1 MGVVVRLRGGGVD
14 KATSVSDTNMAPSQ
28 HQYYVCAP
36 SFSAS
41 HGAVEPPSLARARP
55 APFPFPTEPVL
66 CLHSALSKL
75 LFWLKE
81 VVVWPD
87 GSVFSSDSTL
97 SGSVGRM
104 LVGALSG
111 FKSGVVESSRLEGG
125 LGRQQV

>member
-1 MGVVVRLRGGGVD
+1 MVRLRGGGVD

-28 HQYYVCAP
+28 HQCTMFALP
-36 SFSAS
+36 HSLPPTERLSLPLSSA
-41 HGAVEPPSLARARP
+41 HALPPSLS
-55 APFPFPTEPVL
+55 PTEPVL